1 MKADKFEI
9 SKKIPG
15 MTQVKWRK
23 RPTSP
28 SLEVI
33 VGSFGAGLCRMK
45 ARPRKQVQ
53 LGRSLGMMEPYKE
66 GSDEVP
72 YTEFL

>member
-1 MKADKFEI
+1 
-9 SKKIPG
+9 
-15 MTQVKWRK
+15 
-23 RPTSP
+23 
-28 SLEVI
+28 VI
-33 VGSFGAGLCRMK
+33 VVNFDVGQYRMK